1 MDYLKAEL
9 MLTSRGDV
17 RMWNDVAN
25 TENKADL
32 FDDTHLF
39 TCYLFQFQLSL
50 SIFVPYFCLFY
61 LNSSLM
67 FFRSC

>member
-1 MDYLKAEL
+1 

-32 FDDTHLF
+32 FDNTQF
-39 TCYLFQFQLSL
+39 IYLLSL
-50 SIFVPYFCLFY
+50 PISIIT
-61 LNSSLM
+61 
-67 FFRSC
+67 